1 MKPRTKKVRVGVKTT
16 ETGYKKELRNI
27 RKILKKGY
35 YVELEMVFR
44 GKEVLSWANGAEV
57 FAQIIT
63 DLKNEAQPVN
73 ETTLRGRTLS
83 VLLKVR

>member
-1 MKPRTKKVRVGVKTT
+1 MSPRTKKIRISVKAT
-16 ETGYKKELRNI
+16 ESGYKKELRNI

-57 FAQIIT
+57 FAQIIA

-73 ETTLRGRTLS
+73 EITLRERTLS
-83 VLLKVR
+83 VLLEAR

>member
-27 RKILKKGY
+27 REILKKGY

-44 GKEVLSWANGAEV
+44 GKEVLSWANGAGI
-57 FAQIIT
+57 FAQIT
-63 DLKNEAQPVN
+63 AALKNEARPVN
-73 ETTLRGRTLS
+73 EISLQGRTLS
-83 VLLKVR
+83 VLLEAR